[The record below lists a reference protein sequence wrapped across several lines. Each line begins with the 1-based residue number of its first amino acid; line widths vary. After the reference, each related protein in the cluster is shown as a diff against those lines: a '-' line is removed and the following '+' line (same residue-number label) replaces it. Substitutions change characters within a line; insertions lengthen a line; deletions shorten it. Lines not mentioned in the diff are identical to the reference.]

1 MISRVGTFS
10 NVNSLMDASMRLQGK
25 LADAQ
30 MQEASSF
37 KSTTFSGLGVDAS
50 SVLDISGQSA
60 RLTADNTA
68 ATDASALVQSA
79 FSAVGDMTNLATEI
93 RSQLASAMS
102 GLNAGASGATT
113 STDAANWLSTLQSAL
128 NTEVGGA
135 FVFGGQAADQ
145 APANFSAAGYAPTA
159 APATPDTGYYQGS
172 ATARTLTTSDGV
184 TVQLGALASDP
195 GFEELARAIAIVQ
208 ANPTSAAAL
217 QSAFDLVGTATS
229 DLSTTQ
235 ATISNQAS
243 TLSTLV
249 STNNTKIT
257 TLNGLATSL
266 DGADLAS
273 AAVMVTQYSTQLQAL
288 FSTIGQLS
296 SNSILKYLS

>member
-1 MISRVGTFS
+1 MLSRIGTFS
-10 NVNSLMDASMRLQGK
+10 NVNSLIDAGMRVESK
-25 LADAQ
+25 LADQQ
-30 MQEASSF
+30 MQEATNY

-50 SVLDISGQSA
+50 SVLDMSGQST

-79 FSAVGDMTNLATEI
+79 YSAVGDMTDLATEI

-102 GLNAGASGATT
+102 GLNAGTSGATT

-135 FVFGGQAADQ
+135 YVFGGQAADS
-145 APANFSAAGYAPTA
+145 APVDFSAAGYAPTA
-159 APATPDTGYYQGS
+159 SPTTPDTGYYQGS
-172 ATARTLTTSDGV
+172 TTARTLTTSDGV
-184 TVQLGALASDP
+184 TVQLGASASDP
-195 GFEELARAIAIVQ
+195 GFEELARAIAIVA
-208 ANPTSAAAL
+208 ANPTSVTAL
-217 QSAFDLVGTATS
+217 QSAYDLVGTATS
-229 DLSTTQ
+229 DLSATQ
-235 ATISNQAS
+235 STISNQAS
-243 TLSTLV
+243 TLNTLI
-249 STNNTKIT
+249 STNTTKIT
-257 TLNGLATSL
+257 TLNNLATSL

-296 SNSILKYLS
+296 SSSILKYLS